1 MQYEQ
6 QQMRYGPDPST
17 NANKRVA
24 YMSPMRICEDEHTFR
39 IGKDHDS
46 LKGLDPKEQED
57 EIKKRE
63 KKQIASYGL
72 YLAMTMLEFQDREL
86 IFAPYNFR

>member
-17 NANKRVA
+17 NASKRVT
-24 YMSPMRICEDEHTFR
+24 YMSPMRICDDEHTFR

-46 LKGLDPKEQED
+46 LKGLYPKERED
-57 EIKKRE
+57 EIQKKE
-63 KKQIASYGL
+63 KNQIARYGL
-72 YLAMTMLEFQDREL
+72 YLAMIMLQFQDREL